1 MLLSM
6 LAPSGAP
13 SPEELIKF
21 LAEKKVMNYAM
32 VQNGVIVNIIDW
44 DGVTPYT
51 PPEGCELHQ
60 WDGPMD
66 IGWAWVNGAPV
77 DPNPPLPPEPEVPAE
92 PSEGPTVI

>member
-6 LAPSGAP
+6 LAPPGAP

-21 LAEKKVMNYAM
+21 YAEKKVMNYAM
-32 VQNGVIVNIIDW
+32 VQNGVIVNVVDW

-51 PPEGCELHQ
+51 QPEGCELHQ
-60 WDGPMD
+60 WDGPMN
-66 IGWAWVNGAPV
+66 IGWLWVDGAPV
-77 DPNPPLPPEPEVPAE
+77 DPNPPPLPEPEMPAV

>member
-6 LAPSGAP
+6 LAPPGAP

-21 LAEKKVMNYAM
+21 LAERKVMNYAM
-32 VQNGVIVNIIDW
+32 VQNGVIVNIVDW

-66 IGWAWVNGAPV
+66 IGWLWVDGAPI
-77 DPNPPLPPEPEVPAE
+77 DPNPPALEPEVSAT